1 VKFLNKR
8 TRQESDPIDPDGEYD
23 SKSEPGS
30 EDNLLSQ
37 SFHTIDGNNTQTFP
51 AEVIDALR
59 LAVSR
64 LISKKTLPPRLSLVS
79 ALRQEGVTYICRALA
94 TILAND
100 LNTSVCAVEL
110 NWWRPDKTFILPAG
124 NKGLAGVLADEIK
137 LEQAIMAT
145 DRPNLSI
152 LPAGKMAVANRPVF
166 ARSDYLKETLLKLSE
181 QCEYM
186 ILDIPAIL
194 STNDSIPLASLGDAC
209 CLVVNQGVTS
219 VEKVRLALDEID
231 HLTILG
237 VIMNRVKISTPAP
250 LLNLIPQDSVA
261 ETGGNAV

>member
-1 VKFLNKR
+1 MKFRIKR
-8 TRQESDPIDPDGEYD
+8 TRQEPDSTHTDGDYDP
-23 SKSEPGS
+23 SSEPGH
-30 EDNLLSQ
+30 DDVLLSQ
-37 SFHTIDGNNTQTFP
+37 SFQTIDGQNLQTFP

-64 LISKKTLPPRLSLVS
+64 LISKKTLPPRLALVS
-79 ALRQEGVTYICRALA
+79 ALRQEGVTYISRALA
-94 TILAND
+94 TIIAND
-100 LNTSVCAVEL
+100 LDTSVCAVEL
-110 NWWRPDKTFILPAG
+110 NWWRPDKTLILPEG

-137 LEQAIMAT
+137 LEQALMPT
-145 DRPNLSI
+145 DRPNLLI
-152 LPAGKMAVANRPVF
+152 LPAGKMSVANRPVF

-231 HLTILG
+231 QLPILG
-237 VIMNRVKISTPAP
+237 VIMNRVKIATPAP
-250 LLNLIPQDSVA
+250 LLNLIPQDSVP